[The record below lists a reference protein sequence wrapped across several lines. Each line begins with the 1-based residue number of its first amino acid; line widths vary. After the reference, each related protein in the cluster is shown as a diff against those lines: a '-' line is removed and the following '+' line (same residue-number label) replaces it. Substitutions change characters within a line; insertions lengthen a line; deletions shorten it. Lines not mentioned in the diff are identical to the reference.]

1 MNYIRIWYKLENRW
15 SYETYLTTSSS
26 WKESFL
32 ILKAAGST
40 IKLQYLD
47 TDTEA
52 DTGSAQKS
60 DLALC
65 FWWLLQA
72 TIMPNNPSLFLYK
85 NRNKQLVKNLMNTID
100 WPENDNTADLA
111 NQDKY
116 SIEQLHAMRLVAKMK
131 EAAEKVGAGFV
142 GGFVTPTG
150 QRFMMSNVDENDI
163 QFQAIRQELQ
173 DIQDTNSKTPADA
186 FNRIQNTV
194 KIIESDEGI
203 QLKIEPKAE

>member
-1 MNYIRIWYKLENRW
+1 
-15 SYETYLTTSSS
+15 
-26 WKESFL
+26 
-32 ILKAAGST
+32 
-40 IKLQYLD
+40 
-47 TDTEA
+47 
-52 DTGSAQKS
+52 
-60 DLALC
+60 
-65 FWWLLQA
+65 
-72 TIMPNNPSLFLYK
+72 
-85 NRNKQLVKNLMNTID
+85 MNTID
-100 WPENDNTADLA
+100 WPENDDTTDLA

-116 SIEQLHAMRLVAKMK
+116 SIEQLHAMRLVARMK

-173 DIQDTNSKTPADA
+173 DIQDTNSKTSGDS
-186 FNRIQNTV
+186 FNRIQNTI

>member
-116 SIEQLHAMRLVAKMK
+116 SIEQLHAMRLVARMK